1 MEFKPEGFGDYA
13 TMSNYRNTKEN
24 FIELFFSVVSITAL
38 LILIGIFIFLFITG
52 IKTFTQI
59 SPIEFFFGTEWNPT
73 AYREPKWGILSLII
87 GTLMIA
93 FGSLIIA
100 IPLGLASAIY
110 LSDIAKPKIR
120 ETIKPVIEMIAGI
133 PSVVLG
139 LIGILFLS
147 PLVAKIFG
155 LSSGLNAFTS
165 SIIVGIMVLPTIISI
180 SEDVLTSLPNEFREA
195 SLALGST
202 KWQMIKMT
210 LIPAALSG
218 IAASVML
225 GLGRAV
231 GETMAVLMVAGN
243 SIAMP
248 VSFFDP
254 IRPMT
259 ANIAIEIKEVVKGS
273 LHYEALFAIGL
284 VLFIMTFAVNF
295 ISDIIIEKQVRK
307 YKW

>member
-1 MEFKPEGFGDYA
+1 
-13 TMSNYRNTKEN
+13 
-24 FIELFFSVVSITAL
+24 
-38 LILIGIFIFLFITG
+38 
-52 IKTFTQI
+52 
-59 SPIEFFFGTEWNPT
+59 
-73 AYREPKWGILSLII
+73 
-87 GTLMIA
+87 
-93 FGSLIIA
+93 
-100 IPLGLASAIY
+100 
-110 LSDIAKPKIR
+110 
-120 ETIKPVIEMIAGI
+120 MIAGI
-133 PSVVLG
+133 PSVVLV

-147 PLVAKIFG
+147 PLIAKIFG

-165 SIIVGIMVLPTIISI
+165 SIIVGVMVLPTIISI

-195 SLALGST
+195 SLALGAT
-202 KWQMIKMT
+202 KWQMIRMT
-210 LIPAALSG
+210 LLPAALSG
-218 IAASVML
+218 IVAAIML

-243 SIAMP
+243 SRAMP
-248 VSFFDP
+248 FSFFDP

-284 VLFIMTFAVNF
+284 VLFVMTFVVNF